1 LNSASNSALF
11 LSYATA
17 IATFSA
23 AAVALGLLYCVSL
36 FQRIAA
42 ILILLLA
49 LLGIASSLIAVA
61 KQHSLLVLNVLI
73 AVGFIT
79 TGGYV
84 LYAALSVIF
93 TAPNAHDRDQHG
105 YWLWLHKRGGV
116 ERNQVY
122 MAFTACVVIIICLF
136 VVATPGLLDSLANP
150 QRAEPASGSSSSTMT
165 YDDFCG
171 GRQNGL
177 DRALK
182 TPLGWPAP
190 NPQKRR
196 LGELWLGS
204 SGAGVLQAGCP
215 LYARNISSGHELWL
229 MEGVSQGKLR
239 SVGLADRDGNSTLLF
254 GQAAHFVIDQARDGL
269 LVSAVGPIG
278 VRSGDMYL
286 VDTMHG
292 TTVLVRSRKIQ
303 GGASVAEQGHL
314 FISPR
319 KSRYAVVPPALVKL
333 WTRLMQSTGWIWP
346 RRFARHGEQRVHF
359 VFFASGRQHK
369 VVATAIC
376 EDINDCILMKNGQAV
391 RSVGKFRILPAELL
405 ALQ

>member
-1 LNSASNSALF
+1 MNSASNSALF

-36 FQRIAA
+36 FQRVAA

-61 KQHSLLVLNVLI
+61 KQHSLLILNVLI

-93 TAPNAHDRDQHG
+93 TAPDAHDKDQHG

-116 ERNQVY
+116 ERKQVY
-122 MAFTACVVIIICLF
+122 MSFTACVVIIIGQF
-136 VVATPGLLDSLANP
+136 VVATPGLLHSLTNP
-150 QRAEPASGSSSSTMT
+150 QRAESVSGKAGSTMT

-171 GRQNGL
+171 GRQNGP
-177 DRALK
+177 DQALR

-190 NPQKRR
+190 NPQRR
-196 LGELWLGS
+196 MLSELWLGS

-215 LYARNISSGHELWL
+215 LYAHNVSGRQELWL
-229 MEGVSQGKLR
+229 MEGEYRGKLR
-239 SVGLADRDGNSTLLF
+239 SVGLADRDGSSTLLL
-254 GQAAHFVIDQARDGL
+254 GQAAHFAVDQARDGL
-269 LVSAVGPIG
+269 LVGATGPINIDN
-278 VRSGDMYL
+278 GDIYL
-286 VDTMHG
+286 FDTMHG
-292 TTVLVRSRKIQ
+292 TTVLARSRKVQ
-303 GGASVAEQGHL
+303 RQASVEHRKL
-314 FISPR
+314 FVGTR
-319 KSRYAVVPPALVKL
+319 ESRYEVVPPALVKL
-333 WTRLMQSTGWIWP
+333 WTRLMQTTGWIWP
-346 RRFARHGEQRVHF
+346 RQVVGHGEQRLHF
-359 VFFASGRQHK
+359 LFLESGGQHK
-369 VVATAIC
+369 VVATAVC
-376 EDINDCILMKNGQAV
+376 KELNDCTLMWNGQTV
-391 RSVGKFRILPAELL
+391 RSVGKFRVFPAELL